1 MVISWRSL
9 RAQGTIIAVDE
20 LEEGSGLGLD
30 FGKLASV
37 AAAGAHVV
45 PAVLQD
51 ADSGEVLFIG
61 YANHEA

>member
-1 MVISWRSL
+1 MN
-9 RAQGTIIAVDE
+9 E
-20 LEEGSGLGLD
+20 LEEGTGLNLD

-37 AAAGAHVV
+37 AAGGSHVV